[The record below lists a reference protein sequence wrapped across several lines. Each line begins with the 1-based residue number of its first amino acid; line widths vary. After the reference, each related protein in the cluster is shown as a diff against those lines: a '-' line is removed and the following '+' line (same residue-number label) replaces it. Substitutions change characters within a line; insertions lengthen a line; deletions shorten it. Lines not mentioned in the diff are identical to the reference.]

1 MGYKNDLEKAYQLF
15 EFKLDKEDLYYL
27 FFDGYDRMLLE
38 HKKRPGLANVDT
50 KKRKAIKKNS
60 INDYN

>member
-1 MGYKNDLEKAYQLF
+1 MGYKNDLEKAYQQYKF
-15 EFKLDKEDLYYL
+15 PLDKEDLYYL

-38 HKKRPGLANVDT
+38 HKKRQKDM
-50 KKRKAIKKNS
+50 KKHVKNIKKNS